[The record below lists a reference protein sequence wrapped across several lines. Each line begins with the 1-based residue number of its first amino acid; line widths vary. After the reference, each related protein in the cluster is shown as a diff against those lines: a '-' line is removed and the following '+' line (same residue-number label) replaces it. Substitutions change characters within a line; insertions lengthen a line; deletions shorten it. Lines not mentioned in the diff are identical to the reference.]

1 MSYDIIKYS
10 AYTIDRLSNDRET
23 FEMVVKEKTIV
34 GKLGFAMIATAMA
47 AFDVYA
53 WILYQKFNNSVRTD
67 KLFNLLLNDKN
78 NFFDKIKY
86 GNEKAFYSLVR
97 CGVLHQLYP
106 KNANIVAIDSEII
119 WYKFENK
126 RVVNSYALF
135 CDILS
140 GIKKIHTYIEGLPSN
155 EKMDLSLKLLMRKKM
170 DEEESQGAE
179 INIESL
185 PELLPKVTT
194 SSDVQIITTATTTG
208 L

>member
-1 MSYDIIKYS
+1 MDPDFITNYS
-10 AYTIDRLSNDRET
+10 AYTIKLLNNDRKT
-23 FEMVVKEKTIV
+23 FEKVVKEEKN

-53 WILYQKFNNSVRTD
+53 WILHQKSNNSVSNS
-67 KLFNLLLNDKN
+67 KLFNLLLNDKR
-78 NFFDKIKY
+78 FFDKTKY

-97 CGVLHQLYP
+97 CGVIHQLYP
-106 KNANIVAIDSEII
+106 KNANIVAIDSDEIL
-119 WYKFENK
+119 YKLNNK
-126 RVVNSYALF
+126 LVINSYALF

-140 GIKKIHTYIEGLPSN
+140 GIEKIHKYIERLTEE
-155 EKMDLSLKLLMRKKM
+155 EKNNLSIKLLMRQKM

-185 PELLPKVTT
+185 PDLYSTT
-194 SSDVQIITTATTTG
+194 TTTG